1 MKKKSIPLLRSQNI
15 CEAMSGPIKDE
26 KTQDFFSY
34 VYRFECITRGGED
47 APLLNISIGI
57 RRFYQEYKML
67 GQTNLDMTT
76 FV

>member
-1 MKKKSIPLLRSQNI
+1 
-15 CEAMSGPIKDE
+15 
-26 KTQDFFSY
+26 
-34 VYRFECITRGGED
+34 CITRGGEN

-57 RRFYQEYKML
+57 RRFYQEYKMI

>member
-1 MKKKSIPLLRSQNI
+1 
-15 CEAMSGPIKDE
+15 
-26 KTQDFFSY
+26 FSY
-34 VYRFECITRGGED
+34 VYRFQCITRGGEN

-57 RRFYQEYKML
+57 RRFYQEYKMI